1 MSFVDSE
8 KIDIRS
14 GSGKEMLAKY
24 LSAFMPIADEL
35 VEKLVDFI
43 HIDAKLP
50 GFDKEYV
57 SAGSIEISTDWG
69 REQIIEYLQ
78 NIRSENVTADLA
90 FYAYRD
96 MNSSLP
102 EPFIKAAIERNP
114 VSIEICEGKSID
126 EVYQWL
132 CDMDNISIYEG
143 SRIAQPDEV
152 ANYRRGDGVEKA
164 MLLCNIIRDRSG
176 EETIEIDIDNQ
187 QVTVKAGRDYLF
199 KSAKGLSKQLRL

>member
-1 MSFVDSE
+1 MFFFN
-8 KIDIRS
+8 R
-14 GSGKEMLAKY
+14 GSYRNYE
-24 LSAFMPIADEL
+24 F
-35 VEKLVDFI
+35 
-43 HIDAKLP
+43 
-50 GFDKEYV
+50 YV
-57 SAGSIEISTDWG
+57 LEPV
-69 REQIIEYLQ
+69 LQ

-152 ANYRRGDGVEKA
+152 ANYRRGDGIEKA

-176 EETIEIDIDNQ
+176 KETIEIDIDNQ

-199 KSAKGLSKQLRL
+199 KSAKRLSKQLRL